1 MALFIRQDDNRTEL
15 QQRLASELQEKA
27 RKRAQ
32 EDSKR
37 PDGISDSAY
46 IKGTVGT
53 TKYAWIWVVVVVLV
67 IIGIFVLIV
76 ATH

>member
-32 EDSKR
+32 EDNKR
-37 PDGISDSAY
+37 PDGVSDSAY
-46 IKGTVGT
+46 IKNTVGT
-53 TKYAWIWVVVVVLV
+53 GRYAWVWIVVAIAVV
-67 IIGIFVLIV
+67 IGIFVLIV
-76 ATH
+76 TTH

>member
-15 QQRLASELQEKA
+15 QQRLATELQEKA

-32 EDSKR
+32 EDNKR
-37 PDGISDSAY
+37 PDGVSDSAY

-53 TKYAWIWVVVVVLV
+53 TKYAWIWVIVLAAVVV
-67 IIGIFVLIV
+67 GIFVLIV
-76 ATH
+76 TPR

>member
-32 EDSKR
+32 EDTKR
-37 PDGISDSAY
+37 PDGVSDSAY
-46 IKGTVGT
+46 IKGTMGT
-53 TKYAWIWVVVVVLV
+53 SKYAWVWVVIALAVVV
-67 IIGIFVLIV
+67 GIFVLIV
-76 ATH
+76 TPR